1 MRRRPETIPA
11 SVPAVALPFRERS
24 NLPSSK
30 VRSRTGAGEAKR
42 GSARQPGATPGGA
55 APPTPTE
62 PIDDGRTLRPRR
74 ARTTGPR
81 RVPPRRPRCLL
92 RSPSQTRCGRTRP
105 VRALSAI
112 PRRGER
118 GSDRVPPGAR
128 ERFAVD
134 IANEVHPRPAA
145 LSHPHRGAR
154 CPLRGSRTMKPARL
168 QVSGP
173 AHFRAHFVHL
183 WPRAIGTP
191 PRSDGFD
198 RVDRRGRADRMVPDQ
213 LRATPQPRFSKDP
226 GPSPRHST
234 LPARPPH
241 GRGSHR
247 DGSSTVESC
256 RTEGSSSRRFSGLE
270 VPGSGVEG
278 EDRTAERRAGRKGV
292 ARLGSP

>member
-1 MRRRPETIPA
+1 MRQLPETIPA
-11 SVPAVALPFRERS
+11 SVPAVGLPFRERS

-42 GSARQPGATPGGA
+42 GSARQPGATPGGG
-55 APPTPTE
+55 APPAPTE
-62 PIDDGRTLRPRR
+62 PTDGGRTLRPRR
-74 ARTTGPR
+74 ARTTGPQR
-81 RVPPRRPRCLL
+81 GPPRRRRCLL

-145 LSHPHRGAR
+145 PSHPHRGAR

-191 PRSDGFD
+191 PRSDGLD
-198 RVDRRGRADRMVPDQ
+198 RVDRRGRADRMIPDR
-213 LRATPQPRFSKDP
+213 LRATPRPRFSKDS
-226 GPSPRHST
+226 GPSPRRST
-234 LPARPPH
+234 GKTSARARLSPRWAFDSRIVPN
-241 GRGSHR
+241 RR
-247 DGSSTVESC
+247 EFEQAIQRARSS
-256 RTEGSSSRRFSGLE
+256 G
-270 VPGSGVEG
+270 
-278 EDRTAERRAGRKGV
+278 ERRGG
-292 ARLGSP
+292 